1 MKDRLGLE
9 IVHTIVGNWI
19 NKHMKTRSK
28 DFILGE
34 ETPWEPAGEG
44 VCRQIMAYD
53 GQVMLV
59 QVKFVKGAIG
69 LPHEHFH
76 SQASFVVSGKF
87 EVEIGEQKKV
97 LSAGD
102 SFYVEPD
109 MRHGVVCLEAGVL
122 IDTFTPMRLDFL
134 KQN

>member
-1 MKDRLGLE
+1 
-9 IVHTIVGNWI
+9 
-19 NKHMKTRSK
+19 MKTRSE
-28 DFILGE
+28 DFVIGAR
-34 ETPWEPAGEG
+34 TPWENAGDG
-44 VCRQIMAYD
+44 VSRQIMAYD

-59 QVKFVKGAIG
+59 QVKFEKGAIG

-87 EVEIGEQKKV
+87 EVEIGDKKQV
-97 LSAGD
+97 LKAGD

-109 MRHGVVCLEAGVL
+109 TRHGVVCLEAGVL

-134 KQN
+134 H

>member
-1 MKDRLGLE
+1 
-9 IVHTIVGNWI
+9 
-19 NKHMKTRSK
+19 MKTKSA
-28 DFILGE
+28 DFIIGT
-34 ETPWEPAGEG
+34 ETPWESAGEG

-59 QVKFVKGAIG
+59 QVKFEKGSIG
-69 LPHEHFH
+69 TPHEHFH
-76 SQASFVVSGKF
+76 SQASFVVSGRF
-87 EVEIGEQKKV
+87 EVEIGGKKKI

-134 KQN
+134 K

>member
-1 MKDRLGLE
+1 
-9 IVHTIVGNWI
+9 
-19 NKHMKTRSK
+19 MKTCSETFQFEK
-28 DFILGE
+28 DLK
-34 ETPWEPAGEG
+34 WENPAPG
-44 VCRQIMAYD
+44 VNRQIMAYD

-59 QVKFVKGAIG
+59 QVKFEKGAIG
-69 LPHEHFH
+69 TPHEHFH
-76 SQASFVVSGKF
+76 SQASFVVSGRF
-87 EVEIGEQKKV
+87 EVEIGEKKKI

-134 KQN
+134 K

>member
-1 MKDRLGLE
+1 MRTQSAK
-9 IVHTIVGNWI
+9 
-19 NKHMKTRSK
+19 
-28 DFILGE
+28 FIMGA
-34 ETPWEPAGEG
+34 ETPWEIVGEG

-59 QVKFVKGAIG
+59 QVKFCKGAIG

-76 SQASFVVSGKF
+76 SQASYVVSGVF
-87 EVEIGEQKKV
+87 EVEIGGKKKT

-102 SFYVEPD
+102 SFYIEPD
-109 MRHGVVCLEAGVL
+109 ARHGVVCLEAGVL

-134 KQN
+134 K